1 MVFENWVY
9 VIDPVDEDTVNK
21 FSIVIILLNG
31 IVLIFGIVKIHKKN
45 PTFLCCLYNSGQ

>member
-31 IVLIFGIVKIHKKN
+31 IVLIF
-45 PTFLCCLYNSGQ
+45 